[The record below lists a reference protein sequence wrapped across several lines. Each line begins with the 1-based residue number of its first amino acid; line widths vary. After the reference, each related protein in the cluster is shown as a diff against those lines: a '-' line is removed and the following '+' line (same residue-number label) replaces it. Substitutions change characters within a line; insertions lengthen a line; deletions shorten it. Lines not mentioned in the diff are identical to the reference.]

1 MKNLIGKAARFT
13 LLAAITSLP
22 GSPLLADE
30 GRTLYMANEGLLVEH
45 GDTKVVFDPLFRN
58 DYGQYLLLPPAME
71 TALFAGEA
79 PFDGIDAVFVSHFH
93 GDHFSPADMLNL
105 LESLPELQLYAP
117 MQAVVGMRSE
127 ATAAQQNVFARVHS
141 VSLEYGDA
149 PVSLTMSGLL
159 IEAVRIPHS
168 GWPTGRVDVENIVW
182 RVTLDS
188 AATVAH
194 LGDADPND
202 VHFTNDVVAERR
214 LDSKLLRSHGVR
226 QGLIILPRPG
236 PPRLDVAAVCG
247 PLERA
252 GPLMPRQ
259 GAPLHFPSSASC
271 PVVVGRP
278 VRRAARAHDGADH
291 CCGSVSRGLLLSV
304 WVLLCRVLG
313 GCPRPRGGVV
323 SCWAA
328 WSRRWKT
335 ARGCSPTISLVLQS
349 YGRASWLIPI
359 HRESADRTRRQ
370 QDQWPLGRRHG
381 LVETHT

>member
-202 VHFTNDVVAERR
+202 VHFTNDAGFWADRPIDMAFPPYWFYGTATGREILDQRLRARR
-214 LDSKLLRSHGVR
+214 SVGIHVPI
-226 QGLIILPRPG
+226 QIPG
-236 PPRLDVAAVCG
+236 D
-247 PLERA
+247 PL
-252 GPLMPRQ
+252 Q
-259 GAPLHFPSSASC
+259 
-271 PVVVGRP
+271 RP
-278 VRRAARAHDGADH
+278 VELRDVDLFTNPG
-291 CCGSVSRGLLLSV
+291 
-304 WVLLCRVLG
+304 
-313 GCPRPRGGVV
+313 
-323 SCWAA
+323 
-328 WSRRWKT
+328 
-335 ARGCSPTISLVLQS
+335 
-349 YGRASWLIPI
+349 
-359 HRESADRTRRQ
+359 ETRRIEHA
-370 QDQWPLGRRHG
+370 D
-381 LVETHT
+381 